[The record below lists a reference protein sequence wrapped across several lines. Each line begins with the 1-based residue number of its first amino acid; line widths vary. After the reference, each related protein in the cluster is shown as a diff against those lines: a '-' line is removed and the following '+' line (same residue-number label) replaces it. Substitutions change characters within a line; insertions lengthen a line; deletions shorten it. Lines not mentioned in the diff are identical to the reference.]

1 MSQFSPHPAPNPEAQ
16 RLLLLQAMGIRSYY
30 PRFQLPGALPSVA
43 CAWLPDEEPAPA
55 IAAAM
60 VPELGAQA
68 APEVAARAV
77 TEADAA
83 PTVAEPP
90 EARVSPE
97 RHVAPVG
104 DMRSAKVSAQPS
116 PPQRQTAETASTLSF
131 QVLLVLA
138 DQGLAICNQL
148 PAVARPALGRS
159 EQQLLNNM
167 LLWLGCTL
175 QPGASSRHFAWPL
188 PGLAATDATLA
199 GKGLQSFLAQAQQES
214 GFTRLLLLG
223 NSSVD
228 CLQPQL
234 DSAAQPW
241 QTWCTHSLA
250 ELLALPAL
258 KRSAWQQLQTLHA

>member
-16 RLLLLQAMGIRSYY
+16 RLLLLHAMGIRSYY

-43 CAWLPDEEPAPA
+43 CAWLPEVEVDADIAPT
-55 IAAAM
+55 
-60 VPELGAQA
+60 A
-68 APEVAARAV
+68 APDLAGPAESESALRSLVNADVAP
-77 TEADAA
+77 TPDAA
-83 PTVAEPP
+83 KASSQSSVL
-90 EARVSPE
+90 
-97 RHVAPVG
+97 
-104 DMRSAKVSAQPS
+104 QPS
-116 PPQRQTAETASTLSF
+116 IDAATPLSF
-131 QVLLVLA
+131 QVMLVLA
-138 DQGLAICNQL
+138 DKGLAICNQL
-148 PAVARPALGRS
+148 PAVARPGLGRS
-159 EQQLLNNM
+159 EQQLLNNL

-175 QPGASSRHFAWPL
+175 QPGTTPRHFAWPL

-199 GKGLQSFLAQAQQES
+199 GKGLRSFLAQAQQES

-258 KRSAWQQLQTLHA
+258 KRSAWQQLQTLHAGLRG